1 MLGTTYYHQTIR
13 KYVAVFG
20 TLFNDINVV
29 RRDASDVIK
38 EQIKVPIAYSPR
50 DRWILRLR
58 RARGVSG
65 TDEAVAMSL
74 PRMGFDLTAI
84 TYDGTRKLN
93 TMGQVYSANTA
104 AGTSTL
110 MKQYNPVP
118 YNFDFSLYSMVSN
131 AEDGAQIFEQI
142 VPFFTPEFT
151 VTVNLIPSMNIAPD
165 VTMVLGGVQ
174 IEDNYQ
180 GDFQTTREI
189 IWTLNFT
196 MKGYVY
202 PDVKTGSV
210 VKTVIVNLRM
220 PGDVD
225 SDVPE
230 PEYIILEDSTTF
242 STNYLLL
249 NADAGSP
256 NATGTMKVLNES
268 SSEAVGAAGI
278 KSRYTVTPG
287 PSDATANDDFG
298 FTETMEYFNDNIDND
313 PVTGLDVT
321 L

>member
-65 TDEAVAMSL
+65 TDEAVAMTL

-84 TYDGTRKLN
+84 TYDGGRKLN
-93 TMGQVYSANTA
+93 TLGQVYSANTV

-165 VTMVLGGVQ
+165 VTMVMNGVT
-174 IEDNYQ
+174 IEDNYE
-180 GDFQTTREI
+180 GDFQATREI
-189 IWTLNFT
+189 IWTLTFT
-196 MKGYVY
+196 MKGYIY

-210 VKTVIVNLRM
+210 VKTVIVNLRI
-220 PGDVD
+220 PGANETPP
-225 SDVPE
+225 S
-230 PEYIILEDSTTF
+230 EYIILEDSTTLT
-242 STNYLLL
+242 TNYLLL

-256 NATGTMKVLNES
+256 TATGTMKVLNES

-278 KSRYTVTPG
+278 KTRYTVTPG

-298 FTETMEYFNDNIDND
+298 FTETTEFFDDNIDND

>member
-1 MLGTTYYHQTIR
+1 MFGDHFYHETIKR
-13 KYVAVFG
+13 SVSVFG
-20 TLFNDINVV
+20 TLFNNISIK
-29 RRDASDVIK
+29 RASGTT
-38 EQIKVPIAYSPR
+38 IKVPLAYGPR
-50 DRWILRLR
+50 TKWVARLQQQ
-58 RARGVSG
+58 AELGLSG
-65 TDEAVAMSL
+65 TPRTAISL
-74 PRMGFDLTAI
+74 PRMGFDLTGI

-93 TMGQVYSANTA
+93 TLGQVYSANTA

-165 VTMVLGGVQ
+165 VTMVLGGVT

-180 GDFQTTREI
+180 GDFQSTREI
-189 IWTLNFT
+189 IWTLTFT

-220 PGDVD
+220 PGD
-225 SDVPE
+225 SEVPE
-230 PEYIILEDSTTF
+230 PEYIITEDSTTF
-242 STNYLLL
+242 STNYLILD
-249 NADAGSP
+249 ADAGSP
-256 NATGTMKVLNES
+256 DATGTMRILNES

-298 FTETMEYFNDNIDND
+298 FTETTEYFNDNIDND

>member
-74 PRMGFDLTAI
+74 PRMGFDLTGI

-220 PGDVD
+220 PGD
-225 SDVPE
+225 SEVPE
-230 PEYIILEDSTTF
+230 PEYIITEDSTTF
-242 STNYLLL
+242 STNYLILD
-249 NADAGSP
+249 ADAGSP
-256 NATGTMKVLNES
+256 DATGTMRILNES

-287 PSDATANDDFG
+287 PGDATANDDFG
-298 FTETMEYFNDNIDND
+298 FTETFEYFNDNIDVNLT
-313 PVTGLDVT
+313 TGLDVT

>member
-13 KYVAVFG
+13 KYVSIFG

-29 RRDASDVIK
+29 RRDASNVIK

-65 TDEAVAMSL
+65 TDESVAMTL
-74 PRMGFDLTAI
+74 PRMGFDLTGI
-84 TYDGTRKLN
+84 TYDSTRKLN
-93 TMGQVYSANTA
+93 TLGQVYSANTA

-180 GDFQTTREI
+180 GDFQSTREI

-220 PGDVD
+220 PGDSEV
-225 SDVPE
+225 SE
-230 PEYIILEDSTTF
+230 PEYIIAEDSTTL
-242 STNYLLL
+242 STNYLIL

-256 NATGTMKVLNES
+256 DATGTMRILNES

-298 FTETMEYFNDNIDND
+298 FTETTEYFNDNIDND

>member
-65 TDEAVAMSL
+65 TDEAVAMTL

-93 TMGQVYSANTA
+93 TLGQVYSANTA

-110 MKQYNPVP
+110 MKQYNPVT

-165 VTMVLGGVQ
+165 VTMVMNGVT
-174 IEDNYQ
+174 IEDNYE
-180 GDFQTTREI
+180 GDFQATREI
-189 IWTLNFT
+189 IWTLTFT

-220 PGDVD
+220 PGD
-225 SDVPE
+225 SEIP
-230 PEYIILEDSTTF
+230 PAEYIILEDSTTLT
-242 STNYLLL
+242 TNYLLL

-268 SSEAVGAAGI
+268 SSAAVGAAGI

-287 PSDATANDDFG
+287 PGDATANDDFG
-298 FTETMEYFNDNIDND
+298 FTETMEFFNDNIDND

>member
-74 PRMGFDLTAI
+74 PRMGFDLTGI

-180 GDFQTTREI
+180 GDFSTTREI

-220 PGDVD
+220 PGDSEV
-225 SDVPE
+225 SE

-242 STNYLLL
+242 STNYLIL

-256 NATGTMKVLNES
+256 DATGTMRILNES
-268 SSEAVGAAGI
+268 SSESVGAAGI

-298 FTETMEYFNDNIDND
+298 FTETTEYFNDNIDND

>member
-1 MLGTTYYHQTIR
+1 MLGVTYYHQTIR

-20 TLFNDINVV
+20 TLFNDLNIERTN
-29 RRDASDVIK
+29 A
-38 EQIKVPIAYSPR
+38 
-50 DRWILRLR
+50 
-58 RARGVSG
+58 SG
-65 TDEAVAMSL
+65 TVTEKVKIPLAYGPKQKWLLAMSDTTASRKVTATRS
-74 PRMGFDLTAI
+74 PRMGFALTSVD
-84 TYDGTRKLN
+84 YDSVRKLN
-93 TMGQVYSANTA
+93 TVGKNWAANSSL
-104 AGTSTL
+104 STTTTL
-110 MKQYNPVP
+110 LSQFNPVP

-165 VTMVLGGVQ
+165 VTMVLGGVS
-174 IEDNYQ
+174 IEDNYE
-180 GDFQTTREI
+180 GDFQATREI
-189 IWTLNFT
+189 IWTLTFT
-196 MKGYVY
+196 MKGYIY

-210 VKTVIVNLRM
+210 VKKVIVNLRM
-220 PGDVD
+220 PGDSNV
-225 SDVPE
+225 SE
-230 PEYIILEDSTTF
+230 SEYIILEDSTTF

-249 NADAGSP
+249 DADAGSP
-256 NATGTMKVLNES
+256 TATVLMKVLNES

-298 FTETMEYFNDNIDND
+298 FTETTEYFNDNIDTN
-313 PVTGLDVT
+313 VATGLDVT